1 MVYLPFKEDVRD
13 IVLKGAA
20 ALPYKVEA
28 IDKAKDVIAKLTL
41 NYDPKNF
48 PNPALQTHWRAIEAL
63 ALNED
68 DIEPYDDSSTQP
80 DYEAIE
86 TKAGYDLYSI
96 NQTLGASNVP
106 IGETKVNVPQNM
118 KELAING
125 QVFN

>member
-1 MVYLPFKEDVRD
+1 VVYLPFKEDVRD
-13 IVLKGAA
+13 VVLKGAA
-20 ALPYKVEA
+20 ALPCKVDT
-28 IDKAKDVIAKLTL
+28 IDRAKDVITKLTV
-41 NYDPKNF
+41 NYYPKNF
-48 PNPALQTHWRAIEAL
+48 PNPVLQTHWRAIEAL

-86 TKAGYDLYSI
+86 AKAGYDLYSI
-96 NQTLGASNVP
+96 NQMLGASNVP
-106 IGETKVNVPQNM
+106 ISETKVKVPENM